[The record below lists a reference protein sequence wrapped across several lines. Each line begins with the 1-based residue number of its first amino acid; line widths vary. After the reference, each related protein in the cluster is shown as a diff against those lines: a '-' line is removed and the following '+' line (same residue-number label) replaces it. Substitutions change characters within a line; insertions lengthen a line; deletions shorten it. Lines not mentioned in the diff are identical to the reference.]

1 MPPVSVTFSEAVK
14 IMFQIDKI
22 LERFDENG
30 DGKLDYQ
37 EFKKLVKR

>member
-1 MPPVSVTFSEAVK
+1 MSVSVTFSEAVK

>member
-1 MPPVSVTFSEAVK
+1 MPVLVTFSEAVK

-22 LERFDENG
+22 LKRFDENG

>member
-1 MPPVSVTFSEAVK
+1 MWVSVTFSEAVK

>member
-1 MPPVSVTFSEAVK
+1 MPVSVTFSEAVK